1 MPDAVMVTSSF
12 LPGRGGIES
21 YLAELCSL
29 VAPRIAVLGPRE
41 RDGAPI
47 PQDLGYPT
55 HGYQDGSMLVPSR
68 KVVRAISSLTTRYD
82 TTKVIFGTPW
92 PLGLL
97 GPDLTRR
104 GLRYVAIVHGAE
116 LLVPAA
122 IVGLR
127 RRLAKALAGADLLLP
142 VSAYTGDALRD
153 LIQAQNL
160 PVPPLERL
168 RARVNLDRFSPTV
181 DTASLRTRLGLSP
194 EDKVV
199 LCFGRLVKR
208 KGVDHLI
215 AALPAIN
222 ERVPEAVVVIVGT
235 GPELGRL
242 EDLGRASTGRV
253 IFTGGV
259 EDADAPAYYALA
271 DVFALPVADRYFGLE
286 IEGLGVVLLEA
297 AASGT
302 PCVTG
307 RSGGTPEAVV
317 DGSTGFVVD
326 AKDLRQ
332 LSDRIAW
339 LLEHPKQAVEM
350 GMVGRE
356 HVRKEFSALELPP
369 SFLTW
374 LSDGLP

>member
-47 PQDLGYPT
+47 PHDLGYPT
-55 HGYQDGSMLVPSR
+55 HGYENGSMLVPNR
-68 KVVRAISSLTTRYD
+68 KVVRAISSLTTRYH

-104 GLRYVAIVHGAE
+104 GLSYVAIVHGAE

-122 IVGLR
+122 VVGLR
-127 RRLAKALAGADLLLP
+127 RRLARALGGADLLLP

-153 LIQAQNL
+153 LIEAQNL

-168 RARVNLDRFSPTV
+168 CARVNLDRFHPTV
-181 DTASLRTRLGLSP
+181 DTTSLRTRLGLSP
-194 EDKVV
+194 ENKVV

-208 KGVDHLI
+208 KGVDRLI
-215 AALPAIN
+215 AALPTIN

-242 EDLGRASTGRV
+242 EELGRTSAGRV
-253 IFTGGV
+253 IFTGRV

-307 RSGGTPEAVV
+307 RSGGTPEAVI

-339 LLEHPKQAVEM
+339 LLEHPTQAAEM
-350 GMVGRE
+350 GMAGRE
-356 HVRKEFSALELPP
+356 HVRKEFSALELPA
-369 SFLTW
+369 SFLAW

>member
-29 VAPRIAVLGPRE
+29 VAPRIAVLGPPQ
-41 RDGAPI
+41 RDGIPI
-47 PQDLGYPT
+47 PHDLGYPT
-55 HGYQDGSMLVPSR
+55 HGYEGGSMLVPSR
-68 KVVRAISSLTTRYD
+68 KVVRAISSLTARYQ

-92 PLGLL
+92 PLGLRGL
-97 GPDLTRR
+97 DLTQR

-116 LLVPAA
+116 LIVPASV
-122 IVGLR
+122 VGLR
-127 RRLAKALAGADLLLP
+127 GRLAKAMSGADLLLP
-142 VSAYTGDALRD
+142 VSSYTGDALRE
-153 LIQAQNL
+153 LIEAHDL
-160 PVPPLERL
+160 PVPPIERL
-168 RARVNLDRFSPTV
+168 RARVNLDRFHPKV
-181 DTASLRTRLGLSP
+181 DTTSVRTRLGLSP

-208 KGVDHLI
+208 KGVDRLI

-222 ERVPEAVVVIVGT
+222 ERVPEAVVVIAGT
-235 GPELGRL
+235 GPEQDRL
-242 EDLGRASTGRV
+242 EKLAHASAGRV
-253 IFTGGV
+253 IVAGRV

-271 DVFALPVADRYFGLE
+271 EVFALPVADRYFGLE

-307 RSGGTPEAVV
+307 RSGGTPEAVL

-326 AKDLRQ
+326 AKDLDQ

-339 LLEHPKQAVEM
+339 LLEHPEQATEM
-350 GMVGRE
+350 GLAGRE
-356 HVRKEFSALELPP
+356 HVRKEFSALELPA
-369 SFLTW
+369 SFLAW

>member
-29 VAPRIAVLGPRE
+29 VAPRIAVLGPRQ
-41 RDGAPI
+41 RDGIPI
-47 PQDLGYPT
+47 PHDLGFPT
-55 HGYQDGSMLVPSR
+55 HGYEGSMLVPSR
-68 KVVRAISSLTTRYD
+68 KVVRAISRLAARYD

-92 PLGLL
+92 PLGLRGL
-97 GPDLTRR
+97 DLTQR

-116 LLVPAA
+116 LIVPASV
-122 IVGLR
+122 VGLR
-127 RRLAKALAGADLLLP
+127 GRLAKAMSGADLLLP
-142 VSAYTGDALRD
+142 VSSYTGDALRE
-153 LIQAQNL
+153 LIEAHNL
-160 PVPPLERL
+160 PVPPIERL
-168 RARVNLDRFSPTV
+168 RARVNLDRFHPKV
-181 DTASLRTRLGLSP
+181 DTTSVRMRLRLSP

-208 KGVDHLI
+208 KGVDRLI

-222 ERVPEAVVVIVGT
+222 ERVPEAVVVIAGT
-235 GPELGRL
+235 GPEQDRL
-242 EDLGRASTGRV
+242 EKLAHASAGRV
-253 IFTGGV
+253 IVAGRV
-259 EDADAPAYYALA
+259 EDTDAPAYYALA
-271 DVFALPVADRYFGLE
+271 EVFALPVADRYFGLE

-307 RSGGTPEAVV
+307 RSGGTPEAVL

-326 AKDLRQ
+326 AKDLGQ

-339 LLEHPKQAVEM
+339 LLEHPERATEM
-350 GMVGRE
+350 GLAGRE
-356 HVRKEFSALELPP
+356 HVRKEFSALELPA
-369 SFLTW
+369 SFLAW

>member
-1 MPDAVMVTSSF
+1 MPDALMVTSSF

-41 RDGAPI
+41 RGGVPI
-47 PQDLGYPT
+47 PRDLGYPT
-55 HGYQDGSMLVPSR
+55 HGLEDGSMLVPSKR
-68 KVVRAISSLTTRYD
+68 VTRTISSLATRYR

-97 GPDLTRR
+97 GPDLARR
-104 GLRYVAIVHGAE
+104 GLSYAVIVHGAE

-122 IVGLR
+122 VPGLR
-127 RRLAKALAGADLLLP
+127 QRLARAMSGAELLLP
-142 VSAYTGDALRD
+142 VSGYTGDALRE
-153 LIQAQNL
+153 LIKSNGL
-160 PVPPLERL
+160 SVPPIERL
-168 RARVNLDRFSPTV
+168 HARVDLDRFHPEVETDSV
-181 DTASLRTRLGLSP
+181 RSRLGLTP
-194 EDKVV
+194 TDRVV

-208 KGVDHLI
+208 KGIDRLI

-222 ERVPEAVVVIVGT
+222 ERVPEAVVVIAGT
-235 GPELGRL
+235 GPERAPL
-242 EDLGRASTGRV
+242 EKLARTSTGRT
-253 IFTGGV
+253 IFAGRV
-259 EDADAPAYYALA
+259 EDAEAPAFYALA
-271 DVFALPVADRYFGLE
+271 EVFAFPVADRYFGLE

-297 AASGT
+297 SASGT

-307 RSGGTPEAVV
+307 RSGGTPEAVI

-326 AKDLRQ
+326 ATDVGL
-332 LSDRIAW
+332 LADRIAW
-339 LLEHPKQAVEM
+339 LLEHPDLAAEM
-350 GMVGRE
+350 GSAGRE

-369 SFLTW
+369 SLLGW

>member
-29 VAPRIAVLGPRE
+29 VAPRIAVLGPHK
-41 RDGAPI
+41 RDEIPI
-47 PQDLGYPT
+47 PQDLGYPA
-55 HGYQDGSMLVPSR
+55 HGYEDGSMLVPSR
-68 KVVRAISSLTTRYD
+68 KVVRAISSLTARYH

-92 PLGLL
+92 PLGLR

-104 GLRYVAIVHGAE
+104 GLRYVVIAHGAE

-122 IVGLR
+122 VPGLR
-127 RRLAKALAGADLLLP
+127 RRLAKALSGADLLLP
-142 VSAYTGDALRD
+142 VSAYTGDALRE
-153 LIQAQNL
+153 LIEDHDL
-160 PVPPLERL
+160 PVPPIERL
-168 RARVNLDRFSPTV
+168 RARVNLDRFHPGV
-181 DTASLRTRLGLSP
+181 DAGSLRTRLGLSP
-194 EDKVV
+194 DEKVV

-208 KGVDHLI
+208 KGVDRLV

-222 ERVPEAVVVIVGT
+222 ERAPETVVVIAGT
-235 GPELGRL
+235 GPEMGRL
-242 EDLGRASTGRV
+242 KELARRSAGRV
-253 IFTGGV
+253 ILAGRV
-259 EDADAPAYYALA
+259 EDSDAPAYYALA

-297 AASGT
+297 AATGK

-307 RSGGTPEAVV
+307 RSGGTPEAVI

-326 AKDLRQ
+326 AKDVVQ

-339 LLEHPKQAVEM
+339 LLEHPERAAEM
-350 GMVGRE
+350 GVAGRE
-356 HVRKEFSALELPP
+356 HVRKEFSARELPA
-369 SFLTW
+369 SFLAW
-374 LSDGLP
+374 LDDGLP

>member
-29 VAPRIAVLGPRE
+29 VAPRIAVLGPSR
-41 RDGAPI
+41 RDGIPI

-55 HGYQDGSMLVPSR
+55 HGYEGGSMLVPSR
-68 KVVRAISSLTTRYD
+68 KVVQAISSLTARYG

-92 PLGLL
+92 PLGLRGL
-97 GPDLTRR
+97 DLTQR

-116 LLVPAA
+116 LIVPSSV
-122 IVGLR
+122 VGLR
-127 RRLAKALAGADLLLP
+127 GRLARAMSAADLLLP
-142 VSAYTGDALRD
+142 VSSYTGEALRD
-153 LIQAQNL
+153 LIEAQDL
-160 PVPPLERL
+160 PVPPIERL
-168 RARVNLDRFSPTV
+168 RARVDLDRFHPKA
-181 DTASLRTRLGLSP
+181 DTTSVRKRLGLSP

-208 KGVDHLI
+208 KGVDRLI

-222 ERVPEAVVVIVGT
+222 ERVPEAVVVIAGT
-235 GPELGRL
+235 GPEQDRL
-242 EDLGRASTGRV
+242 EKLAHASTGRV
-253 IFTGGV
+253 IVAGRV

-271 DVFALPVADRYFGLE
+271 EVFALPVADRYFGLE

-307 RSGGTPEAVV
+307 RSGGTPEAVL
-317 DGSTGFVVD
+317 DSSTGFVVD
-326 AKDLRQ
+326 AKDLNQ

-339 LLEHPKQAVEM
+339 LLEHPERATEM
-350 GMVGRE
+350 GLAGRE
-356 HVRKEFSALELPP
+356 HVRKEFSALELPA
-369 SFLTW
+369 SFLAW